1 MINIRAFARPA
12 ILPRF
17 FSIRKAERQ
26 IAQEGTEKQA
36 ERPGFFAQFEAMM
49 SHASA
54 PLIKSLMEKY

>member
-17 FSIRKAERQ
+17 FKIRKADRQ
-26 IAQEGTEKQA
+26 IAQEADEKKA
-36 ERPGFFAQFEAMM
+36 ELPGFFAQYEAMM

-54 PLIKSLMEKY
+54 PLIKSLMDKY

>member
-26 IAQEGTEKQA
+26 IAQDGEEKKA
-36 ERPGFFAQFEAMM
+36 KLPGFFDQFEAMM

-54 PLIKSLMEKY
+54 PLIKSLMDKY

>member
-17 FSIRKAERQ
+17 FAIRKADRQ
-26 IAQEGTEKQA
+26 NAQEAEEKKA
-36 ERPGFFAQFEAMM
+36 KLPGFFTQFEAMM

-54 PLIKSLMEKY
+54 PLIKSMMDKY